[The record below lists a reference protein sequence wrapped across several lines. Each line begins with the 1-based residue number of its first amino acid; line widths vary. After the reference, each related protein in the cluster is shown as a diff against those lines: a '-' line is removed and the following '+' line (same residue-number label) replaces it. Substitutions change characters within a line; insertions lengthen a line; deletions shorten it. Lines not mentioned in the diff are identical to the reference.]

1 MRALWWW
8 LALPLLA
15 QQAELSR
22 IRTVYLLPMGQGLD
36 QYLAGRLTSL
46 GLFQV
51 VADPK
56 KADAVFT
63 DRLGEA
69 FEQRLDELFPAAP
82 SAEESKTAGA
92 KAPEGQT
99 APGAREGSIRP
110 STWGRGRG
118 TIFLVDA
125 RSRAVLW
132 SVYERPR
139 DSSPEQVNRAAERI
153 AARLKRDLKGK

>member
-22 IRTVYLLPMGQGLD
+22 VRTVYLLPMGHGLD
-36 QYLAGRLTSL
+36 QYLAGRLTTL

-63 DRLGEA
+63 DRLGES
-69 FEQRLDELFPAAP
+69 FEQRLEELFPAAP
-82 SAEESKTAGA
+82 AGESKAAESKGA
-92 KAPEGQT
+92 EGQS
-99 APGAREGSIRP
+99 AQGAREGAVRP

-118 TIFLVDA
+118 TVFLVDA

-139 DSSPEQVNRAAERI
+139 DSSPEQVHRAAERI